1 MQLQRDLAGPM
12 GQRDNSWNSLAAH
25 LTKIATSDQRLGPG
39 RVSPQPRRSLH
50 LSLSLPFISSPPS
63 NPALPPSAPKK
74 SSLPLLPAVT
84 GRPLPPRPPDQKCEL
99 SRRQTFHM
107 VRPGGFPARKTSAAE
122 HIYEEILSDDGGT
135 QTDDKTN
142 DTEEVDEHSFL
153 ALISS
158 ERRRNLKFYG
168 LADWDY
174 GSELF

>member
-1 MQLQRDLAGPM
+1 MGTDNFSRHQPLQSA
-12 GQRDNSWNSLAAH
+12 QCSCSAIW
-25 LTKIATSDQRLGPG
+25 PG

-63 NPALPPSAPKK
+63 NPGLPPSAPKK

-122 HIYEEILSDDGGT
+122 HIYEEISDEGGT
-135 QTDDKTN
+135 QTI
-142 DTEEVDEHSFL
+142 DTEEVDEHS
-153 ALISS
+153 
-158 ERRRNLKFYG
+158 
-168 LADWDY
+168 
-174 GSELF
+174 

>member
-1 MQLQRDLAGPM
+1 M
-12 GQRDNSWNSLAAH
+12 GQRDNSWNSLAAP
-25 LTKIATSDQRLGPG
+25 LTKIATSTSDQRRG
-39 RVSPQPRRSLH
+39 VSPQPRRSLH

-63 NPALPPSAPKK
+63 NPGLPPSAPKK

-135 QTDDKTN
+135 QTHDDKTI
-142 DTEEVDEHSFL
+142 DAEEVDEHSFL